1 MSVLVAMPAKVR
13 GAAAS
18 EGEVRSTVAW
28 WQVCRRGVGRELDAL
43 MNGICEQRKAG
54 CYKADQ
60 KQDAAQCR
68 FVVSDVGLKG
78 RQNFVNAGFD
88 AK

>member
-1 MSVLVAMPAKVR
+1 MSVLIAMPAKVG

-28 WQVCRRGVGRELDAL
+28 WQVCRRGMGRELDAM
-43 MNGICEQRKAG
+43 MNAKCEQRKAG

-60 KQDAAQCR
+60 KQDAGQSVC
-68 FVVSDVGLKG
+68 SVGCWIG
-78 RQNFVNAGFD
+78 GQ
-88 AK
+88 AKLRERGL